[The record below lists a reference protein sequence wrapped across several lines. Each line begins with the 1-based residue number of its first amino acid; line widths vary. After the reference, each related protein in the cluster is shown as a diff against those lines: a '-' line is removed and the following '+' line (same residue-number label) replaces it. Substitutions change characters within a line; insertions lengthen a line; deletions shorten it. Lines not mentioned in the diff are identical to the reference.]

1 MYKYLLLYTVCTWT
15 TYSWYVNRTNGKSSL
30 YHQLDISS
38 WIINQRHDKFS
49 VYLRI
54 HKYESFLE
62 TSRLYPVGPYD

>member
-54 HKYESFLE
+54 HKY
-62 TSRLYPVGPYD
+62 